1 MNKFMDDTTGTITS
15 NLFHFLLE
23 YEIRRSLRYQNFTT
37 VLILEPDSKPHASET
52 LQTVVNLISKNIR
65 DTDFIG
71 RMNDTRFGV
80 LLLYTG
86 LDGAYIAGTRILD
99 HINKYNFPDEQSHHL
114 TVSIGGA
121 CFPTD
126 STEMDALFKMAE
138 NSFKKA
144 KATGNVIYLP
154 GLSI

>member
-1 MNKFMDDTTGTITS
+1 MKVFVDETTGTITS

-37 VLILEPDSKPHASET
+37 ILIAEPDSKPHAPET
-52 LQTVVNLISKNIR
+52 LQTVVNLIRKNIR

-71 RMNDTRFGV
+71 RINDITFGV

-99 HINKYNFPDEQSHHL
+99 HINRYNFPYEQTHHL

-126 STEMDALFKMAE
+126 STEMDALFKIAE
-138 NSFKKA
+138 DSFRTAKK
-144 KATGNVIYLP
+144 TGNIIYLP